1 MINKQALILIISTDA
16 SVPPGKIIN
25 MKWAVFL
32 FLFLLSLLLLLLL
45 FNSLPYKTF
54 PLREEAV
61 SIPAIFLQLQMVS
74 LLHDMNVVI
83 VLNEMLDFLKHI
95 SAFFLCWVYSHAINF
110 CFFRDGFFFCAPSS
124 SSGLEQSVPFQWGS
138 SQCGRGSSRVDRE
151 LCKFAG
157 HLRCCVHPDVLSA

>member
-61 SIPAIFLQLQMVS
+61 SIPAIFFAAS
-74 LLHDMNVVI
+74 
-83 VLNEMLDFLKHI
+83 
-95 SAFFLCWVYSHAINF
+95 
-110 CFFRDGFFFCAPSS
+110 DGF
-124 SSGLEQSVPFQWGS
+124 SVTWYECCYSFKWDARLFKTYICILFMLSLFPCHKFLFLQGWLFLLCTIFLFWLGTICS
-138 SQCGRGSSRVDRE
+138 FSVGILSMWQGE
-151 LCKFAG
+151 LTCEPWA
-157 HLRCCVHPDVLSA
+157 L